1 MLKSFKPTW
10 MVESIYQITPEQLRK
25 ENIKAVLTDLDNTLI
40 AWNNPEAT
48 EETIQWIQLMKENNI
63 EVVILS
69 NNTEKRVGKVASILE
84 LEFIPSALKPL
95 QRGFKKALNTY
106 PYSKDEWLMVGDQI
120 ITDIKGA
127 NHAGIKSVL
136 VKPVMDSDAWNT
148 RLNRF
153 VELHIMNYLIKKDSE
168 MKWRDGLYERQN
180 NE

>member
-10 MVESIYQITPEQLRK
+10 MVESIYQITPEQLRD

-48 EETIQWIQLMKENNI
+48 EETIEWIEVMKENNI
-63 EVVILS
+63 KVIILS
-69 NNTEKRVGKVASILE
+69 NNTRKRVGKVASILE
-84 LEFIPSALKPL
+84 LDFVPNALKPF
-95 QRGFKKALNTY
+95 QRGFKQALKEFDLT
-106 PYSKDEWLMVGDQI
+106 KDEMMMVGDQI

-136 VKPVMDSDAWNT
+136 VKPILDSDAWNT

-153 VELHIMNYLIKKDSE
+153 VELKIMNYLIEKNPD
-168 MKWRDGLYERQN
+168 MKWRGSLHDSERTK
-180 NE
+180 